1 VIRLKIHE
9 EIISLVKTGETLK
22 RISRTGWSLA
32 GVQCLRPESVGE
44 HSYGAVLVSLL
55 VSKVLVNRG
64 ESVNQNRVALMATL
78 HDLPESLTS
87 DIPRVA
93 AEVGGVELNKAKNE
107 SERKVIDS
115 ISEKNAFF
123 GTLITNLWNDFS
135 EAKSIEARIVQGSDI
150 IDMLVHALSL
160 ETSGVTPSILDQ
172 FFYNSYESV
181 RSLGLDVIED
191 VFWELYEEH
200 IENANR
206 LGVSIRFIERS

>member
-1 VIRLKIHE
+1 MIRLKIHE
-9 EIISLVKTGETLK
+9 EIISLAKTGETLK

-32 GVQCLRPESVGE
+32 GVQCQRPESVGE

-87 DIPRVA
+87 DIPRAA
-93 AEVGGVELNKAKNE
+93 AEVGGVELNKAKND
-107 SERKVIDS
+107 SERKAIDS

-123 GTLITNLWNDFS
+123 GTLITNIWNDFS
-135 EAKSIEARIVQGSDI
+135 ESKSIEARIVQGSDI

-181 RSLGLDVIED
+181 RSLGLDVFED

-200 IENANR
+200 VENANR

>member
-1 VIRLKIHE
+1 MIRLKIQE
-9 EIISLVKTGETLK
+9 EIISLAKIGETLK

-32 GVQCLRPESVGE
+32 GVHCQRPESVGE

-87 DIPRVA
+87 DIPRAA
-93 AEVGGVELNKAKNE
+93 AEVGGVELNKAKND
-107 SERKVIDS
+107 SERKAIDS

-135 EAKSIEARIVQGSDI
+135 ESKSIEARIVQGSDI

-206 LGVSIRFIERS
+206 LGISIRFIERS